1 MANPPPRE
9 HKLTAAA
16 RALAESRTPPG
27 APLVVGLSGG
37 MDSVSLLDAISPLA
51 DRRPILACHVNH
63 GVSPRADIWE
73 RFCRE
78 LCAAYGV
85 RIFVR
90 RVDGEIAA
98 GGMTEQ
104 RARRERMRAFADLPA
119 AAIVVAHHAD
129 DQAETVLFRM
139 LRGTGAYGMGAMRA
153 CAPLPG
159 AAERTLLRPWLEIP
173 RAEIADY
180 ARRRRLRWVE
190 DEDNRNVARRRNF
203 LRHRAMPVLREYFP
217 DSGRTLSAAAC
228 RFGDAAA
235 LLGELADEDDRR
247 AGGGEDGGRELAYFQ
262 EKGAARLRNWLHI
275 RLSGDGA
282 RFGERGLAEA
292 ARQILA
298 CRGELSLPFAGRTLR
313 VWRGRL
319 YADTLPPPPESF
331 RQIVDP
337 RRGRLEMPQ
346 IGGALVSRRVPDGG
360 LCGRKIAGGLVARLR
375 RGGERLY
382 ISGRAR
388 AVSDLLRAAEM
399 APWLRRRLPLLFAG
413 DTLAAVPGVA
423 VAAEFRAENG
433 ETGVEYTMEWR

>member
-1 MANPPPRE
+1 MPRE
-9 HKLTAAA
+9 DKLAAVA
-16 RALAESRTPPG
+16 CALAESRTPPG

-37 MDSVSLLDAISPLA
+37 MDSVALLDALLPMT
-51 DRRPILACHVNH
+51 DRRPISACHINH
-63 GVSPRADIWE
+63 GVSPRADLWE
-73 RFCRE
+73 KFCRE
-78 LCAAYGV
+78 LCEARGV
-85 RIFVR
+85 PLFVR
-90 RVDGEIAA
+90 RVPAEVSA

-104 RARRERMRAFADLPA
+104 RARHERMRAFAEIPA

-153 CAPLPG
+153 CAPMPG
-159 AAERTLLRPWLEIP
+159 AAKGILLRPWLEIP
-173 RAEIADY
+173 RAEIAEY

-203 LRHRAMPVLREYFP
+203 LRHRAMPVLRECFP
-217 DSGRTLSAAAC
+217 DSGRTLSAAAS

-235 LLGELADEDDRR
+235 LLAELADEDDRR
-247 AGGGEDGGRELAYFQ
+247 AGGEDCGGRELAYFQ
-262 EKGAARLRNWLHI
+262 KAGVARLRNWLHI
-275 RLSGDGA
+275 RLSRDGA

-298 CRGELSLPFAGRTLR
+298 CRGELALPFAGRTLR

-319 YADTLPPPPESF
+319 YADTLPPPPGSF
-331 RQIVDP
+331 RQLVDP
-337 RRGRLEMPQ
+337 QRERLEMPQ
-346 IGGALVSRRVPDGG
+346 IGGALVSRRVCGGG
-360 LCGRKIAGGLVARLR
+360 LCGRKISGGLVARLR
-375 RGGERLY
+375 RGGERLH

-388 AVSDLLRAAEM
+388 AVSDLLREAEM
-399 APWLRRRLPLLFAG
+399 APWLRRRLPLLFSG

-423 VAAEFRAENG
+423 VAADFRAANG